1 MGAVMVLS
9 GIRLDGEHPGGLSG
23 ISGGSQI
30 GDLASNTLQQE
41 RVCFER
47 GCCGQG
53 VTKGTR

>member
-9 GIRLDGEHPGGLSG
+9 GIRLDGEHPGGLL
-23 ISGGSQI
+23 SGGSQI

-47 GCCGQG
+47 GCRGQG
-53 VTKGTR
+53 VRKGTL